1 LEAFV
6 IRHYEAKKKNALYLD
21 LTALTNPTLQKPKSI
36 FQNAVGQKI
45 IRTRY
50 EAQLSFK
57 II

>member
-1 LEAFV
+1 LLLD
-6 IRHYEAKKKNALYLD
+6 IMGGKNTLYLD
-21 LTALTNPTLQKPKSI
+21 LTALTNPTLPKPKSI
-36 FQNAVGQKI
+36 FQNAVGPKI